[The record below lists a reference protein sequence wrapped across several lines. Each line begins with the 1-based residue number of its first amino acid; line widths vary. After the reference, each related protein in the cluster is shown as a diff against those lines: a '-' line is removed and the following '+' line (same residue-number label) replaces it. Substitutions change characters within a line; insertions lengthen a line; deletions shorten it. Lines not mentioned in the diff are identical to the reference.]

1 MVARRPGPGP
11 HRRRGRRRRGR
22 HPRPRRGPRASPAWP
37 SCCPGCRPVRHEPTP
52 IGVFRAVE
60 RPDYGAETHP
70 AARRGPGARPGRP
83 HGPAALPPDLAGLT
97 VARDRGRHQAPPA
110 WWSDAKLGIFVHWA
124 PSSVAGWAPTDHEI
138 GDLLAS
144 GEPDHMARVPY
155 TEWYENSLRYPDSPV
170 ARHHRAAWGDRPYEA
185 FAADFEAG
193 LEQWDPQAWAER
205 FRDAGARYVVLVS
218 KHHDG
223 FCLWPTG
230 VANPHRPGWHIEAG
244 RGRRAGRG
252 GPGRGPALRPVLLG
266 RARLDL
272 RGPAGRLDRRGR
284 GVDPAGRLPGLR
296 RGPRP

>member
-1 MVARRPGPGP
+1 MLDGQGRARIVDVADVGEDAILVHDEARDEPGLAFMLSRLSTGP
-11 HRRRGRRRRGR
+11 T
-22 HPRPRRGPRASPAWP
+22 
-37 SCCPGCRPVRHEPTP
+37 EPTP

-60 RPDYGAETHP
+60 RPDYGAETTA
-70 AARRGPGARPGRP
+70 AARRGPGARLGRP
-83 HGPAALPPDLAGLT
+83 AGPAALPSDLGGLT
-97 VARDRGRHQAPPA
+97 VSRTRGRHQAPPA

-144 GEPDHMARVPY
+144 GQPDHMARVPY

-170 ARHHRAAWGDRPYEA
+170 ARHHRAAWGGRPYEA

-230 VANPHRPGWHIEAG
+230 VANPHRPGWHSKRDVVGELAEAV
-244 RGRRAGRG
+244 RGVGLRFGLYYSG
-252 GPGRGPALRPVLLG
+252 G
-266 RARLDL
+266 LDWTFEAA
-272 RGPAGRLDRRGR
+272 AGRLDRRGR